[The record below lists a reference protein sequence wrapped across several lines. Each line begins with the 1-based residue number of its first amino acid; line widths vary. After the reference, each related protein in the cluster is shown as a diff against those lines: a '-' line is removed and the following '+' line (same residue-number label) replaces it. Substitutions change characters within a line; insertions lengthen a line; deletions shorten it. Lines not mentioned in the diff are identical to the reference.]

1 MSRQEH
7 AECSFMLTVICYIQ
21 FLMLL
26 KREGTV
32 EMYFFEKPEDILH
45 AVAVSCINVK
55 CFLMC

>member
-1 MSRQEH
+1 
-7 AECSFMLTVICYIQ
+7 MLTVICYIQ

-45 AVAVSCINVK
+45 VVAVSCVNVK